1 MKIAFIVLAMV
12 LSAGARAVS
21 YEDEL
26 AEKAAHEKIKP
37 KCTNVR
43 FTGVAAAG
51 RERDIED
58 VLASRDIEDTLARNP
73 IRCNFPG
80 GGMMDM
86 CDGVAYFENHK
97 GRIVNWTKKSYL
109 VMSPVDFNNGRK
121 DIRLLVR
128 RQDAK
133 CAK

>member
-1 MKIAFIVLAMV
+1 MKFAFIVLAFFMSS
-12 LSAGARAVS
+12 LAQAGS
-21 YEDEL
+21 YEDEFGDK
-26 AEKAAHEKIKP
+26 EAHEKIKP
-37 KCTNVR
+37 KCTNIR

-58 VLASRDIEDTLARNP
+58 VLASHDIKDTLARNP
-73 IRCNFPG
+73 IRCHFPG
-80 GGMMDM
+80 GGLMET

-109 VMSPVDFNNGRK
+109 VMSPVDFNDGRK
-121 DIRLLVR
+121 DIRLLVHR
-128 RQDAK
+128 KDSR